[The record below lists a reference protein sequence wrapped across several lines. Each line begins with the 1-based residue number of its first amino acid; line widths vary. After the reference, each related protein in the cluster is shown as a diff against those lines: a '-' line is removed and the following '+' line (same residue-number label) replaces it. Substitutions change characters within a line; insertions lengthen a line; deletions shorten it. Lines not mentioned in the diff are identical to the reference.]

1 MFSFFKRKDKNLE
14 PINFDSL
21 VCDMHSHLIAGID
34 DGSPDLETSVQI
46 INNLQSLGFKKVITT
61 PHIMHDFYRNT
72 PEIILG
78 GLKDL
83 QDELKRQ
90 SLMLKYR
97 QQQSTTLIMILKPKS
112 ILAINF

>member
-46 INNLQSLGFKKVITT
+46 IKNLQSLGFKKVITT

-72 PEIILG
+72 L
-78 GLKDL
+78 
-83 QDELKRQ
+83 
-90 SLMLKYR
+90 
-97 QQQSTTLIMILKPKS
+97 
-112 ILAINF
+112 